1 MYLVNFTYIITA
13 ASGFNWVSQTKGKIS
28 DNPTDQR
35 ERRRPSMVKQEPTEQ
50 QETSEERQQP
60 LIKMGIRIK
69 KLRRD
74 MREIKSSMAVIN
86 HLRQDMENLI
96 AFVHNANTLNIVS
109 LHFFQS
115 PLSNQ
120 QISHSLTSLPRS
132 HSQCILLVL

>member
-1 MYLVNFTYIITA
+1 
-13 ASGFNWVSQTKGKIS
+13 
-28 DNPTDQR
+28 
-35 ERRRPSMVKQEPTEQ
+35 MVKQESTEQ
-50 QETSEERQQP
+50 QETGEEGQQP

-74 MREIKSSMAVIN
+74 MREIKVSMAVIN
-86 HLRQDMENLI
+86 HLRQDIENLI
-96 AFVHNANTLNIVS
+96 AFVHDANTLNIVS
-109 LHFFQS
+109 LHFFFQS